1 MRCPKGLRSM
11 ASNNNLW
18 KRQNSTLSSQYIT
31 LSVFHTAPC
40 VSKNVVYAIKCRM
53 IFKRRMVFTYRTLD
67 PAGLNMDFNF
77 INLNL
82 SKSARSCLV
91 KSLF

>member
-18 KRQNSTLSSQYIT
+18 KRQNSTLSSQYTT
-31 LSVFHTAPC
+31 LSVFHTVPC
-40 VSKNVVYAIKCRM
+40 VSENVVYAIKCRM
-53 IFKRRMVFTYRTLD
+53 IFKRRMIFTYRTLD

-77 INLNL
+77 ILNL

-91 KSLF
+91 TSLF